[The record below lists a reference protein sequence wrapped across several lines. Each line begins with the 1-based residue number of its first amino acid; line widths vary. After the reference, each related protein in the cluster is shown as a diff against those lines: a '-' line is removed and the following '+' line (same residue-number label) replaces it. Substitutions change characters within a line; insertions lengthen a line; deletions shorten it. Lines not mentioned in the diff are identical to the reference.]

1 MAGSCRR
8 FTQDTAFKPMESRFK
23 GINADLSAPVEMT
36 KGRLVVVRGCGHEKQ
51 TADLSTPLRSGR
63 DDKGEARCD
72 PRQRSR
78 ESRPQISPLRC
89 APVEMTK
96 GRLVVVRGCG
106 QEKQTADP
114 STPLRSGRDDKG
126 ELWRFQ
132 RTTAAFHQ
140 LGRPT
145 GPRLLRSSGGME
157 TAAMTILVPG
167 KDPLRL
173 VQQGD
178 FISLEVPPAA
188 GT

>member
-1 MAGSCRR
+1 MVRSSDQEKAG
-8 FTQDTAFKPMESRFK
+8 
-23 GINADLSAPVEMT
+23 
-36 KGRLVVVRGCGHEKQ
+36 
-51 TADLSTPLRSGR
+51 
-63 DDKGEARCD
+63 
-72 PRQRSR
+72 
-78 ESRPQISPLRC
+78 PQISPLRC
-89 APVEMTK
+89 APVETTK
-96 GRLVVVRGCG
+96 GRLVVVRGSG
-106 QEKQTADP
+106 QGKQTAGP
-114 STPLRSGRDDKG
+114 STALRSGRDDKG